1 MLCPLL
7 KGYDFT
13 PGSNLREQET
23 EGGPPRQVPF
33 FVGAWHTVNVSISLN
48 NEDEKEYFWAFWRD
62 KQYKPSNWLWRLALD
77 NARLEECECRFV
89 ADSRPKEVERDGKIL
104 QLSFQLRIKPIHR
117 DHENDRDIIEAWQN
131 GGPAVIGTIEK
142 VPNEWFPNA
151 TGV

>member
-1 MLCPLL
+1 MTLHRATICESKKQ
-7 KGYDFT
+7 KGASKT
-13 PGSNLREQET
+13 G
-23 EGGPPRQVPF
+23 PF

-48 NEDEKEYFWAFWRD
+48 NEDEKDYFWAFWRD

-104 QLSFQLRIKPIHR
+104 QLSFQLRIKPIPR